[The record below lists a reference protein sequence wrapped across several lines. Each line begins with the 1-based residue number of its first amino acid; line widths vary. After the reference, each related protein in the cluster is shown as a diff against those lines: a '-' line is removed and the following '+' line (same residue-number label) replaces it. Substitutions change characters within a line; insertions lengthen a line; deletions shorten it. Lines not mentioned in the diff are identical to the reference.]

1 MLKRICKNVTLPGVE
16 GCLVVF
22 ILEKEI
28 TFFKM
33 NDPHL
38 TISYANRD

>member
-22 ILEKEI
+22 ILDKEI
-28 TFFKM
+28 TFCIF
-33 NDPHL
+33 HQGVAGL
-38 TISYANRD
+38 SG